1 MNLGDIRSRILEQ
14 VDWSP
19 DQSTSFQ
26 QKVDR
31 LINRA
36 YQQLSLEAP
45 YLFFEDEIR
54 VITQPDAVSGS
65 NALDVL
71 AVDSSDSYVL
81 YRAATGGTGMTIW
94 VTDGTWDGRMIEVTQ
109 SDGTI
114 LRRRIRETW
123 TSGSNSYLTIDHP
136 WPNNTDTGMSYRIY
150 TPEYELPA
158 DVVELRSARL
168 WADTRYD
175 LSIET
180 QYDMERFDR
189 IDYNGEQTGRP
200 YSVFRGRHHQIDPP
214 MQEPVATLQGNPQ
227 AAAPSTSE
235 KWLGPDSQGNFDYCY
250 TYVWGK
256 RDSELEA
263 PRGIY
268 EPKWESAPSP
278 ISDKVKVDHPNE
290 YVRLRLPNIDHSLL
304 FFSEYSSATD
314 SIILPLRTKR
324 SGLKKRIYVRRHSQ
338 IPIAGVTPV
347 KMEAAKVFY
356 LLAEVE
362 GHIEEYKHQG
372 NHIPDYYRR
381 LKEVHGYQTIRFNP
395 IPDSRYE
402 VDCRV
407 LRKPQ
412 KLVNDQ
418 DAPRIHAEAVQALIE
433 KSLIYFYEL
442 QGTLELSQNAE
453 RRYADILQTLT
464 KRYAMIPR
472 HRAAKKAARVRRPY
486 REVRV
491 RFTE

>member
-19 DQSTSFQ
+19 DQSTDFQ
-26 QKVDR
+26 GKVNR

-54 VITQPDAVSGS
+54 VITQPDATPGSSTSDHVSIDS
-65 NALDVL
+65 NDA
-71 AVDSSDSYVL
+71 YVL
-81 YRAATGGTGMTIW
+81 YRSTGGVDVTTW
-94 VTDGTWDGRMIEVTQ
+94 ATDGTWDGRMIEVTQ

-114 LRRRIRETW
+114 LRRRIREIWAGAGTVRYI
-123 TSGSNSYLTIDHP
+123 SIDHP
-136 WPNNTDTGMSYRIY
+136 WPNNSDASMKYRIY

-175 LSIET
+175 LEVET
-180 QYDMERFDR
+180 QYDMERYDR
-189 IDYNGEQTGRP
+189 IDYNGQQEGRP
-200 YSVFRGRHHQIDPP
+200 YSVFRGRHHQIDAPA
-214 MQEPVATLQGNPQ
+214 QKPVVALKESNLSDP
-227 AAAPSTSE
+227 APSE
-235 KWLGPDSQGNFDYCY
+235 RWLGPDSQGKFDYCY

-278 ISDKVKVDHPNE
+278 ISEEVKVDHPNE

-304 FFSEYSSATD
+304 FFTEYSSD
-314 SIILPLRTKR
+314 SDSVIIPLRTKR

-338 IPIAGVTPV
+338 INIPGVTPV
-347 KMEAAKVFY
+347 KIEASKVFY
-356 LLAEVE
+356 LLAEVD
-362 GHIEEYKHQG
+362 GHVENYYHQG
-372 NHIPDYYRR
+372 DDIPDYYRR
-381 LKEVHGYQTIRFNP
+381 LKDVHGYQTIRFNP
-395 IPDSRYE
+395 VPDARYE

-407 LRKPQ
+407 LRRPQ
-412 KLVNDQ
+412 TLANDQ
-418 DAPRIHAEAVQALIE
+418 DAPRLHEEATQALIE

-442 QGTLELSQNAE
+442 QGSLELSQIAE
-453 RRYADILQTLT
+453 RRYLDTLQTLT

-472 HRAAKKAARVRRPY
+472 KRASKKFARVRRPY